1 MDHYFINEIRDIVK
15 KFVSEKRFLH
25 TIGVENEAYKL
36 GKIFLPE
43 KAEKLSLAGLLHD
56 ITKDFKTEKQ
66 LLLCDEYGIEYDV
79 ENLVPKLLHAK
90 TGCEF
95 ARRLFDFD
103 IVDDEVYNG
112 ILYHTTGRANMT
124 LFEAIIYLA
133 DYIEE
138 TRTFEDCIL
147 LRNYFYDGI
156 ASAISYDDK
165 IKVLKKTM
173 IFSFNLTIKNLIDE
187 NKPIDFDTL
196 NARNYFISDK
206 NIFNI

>member
-1 MDHYFINEIRDIVK
+1 MDYFINEIRDIVK
-15 KFVSEKRFLH
+15 SFVSEKRFLH
-25 TIGVENEAYKL
+25 TLGVENEVYKL

-43 KAEKLSLAGLLHD
+43 KAEKLRLTGILHD

-66 LLLCDEYGIEYDV
+66 LHLCDEYGIKYDIN
-79 ENLVPKLLHAK
+79 NLVPKLLHAK

-95 ARRLFDFD
+95 ARRLLNSA

-112 ILYHTTGRANMT
+112 ILYHTTGRSNMT
-124 LFEAIIYLA
+124 LFEALVYLA

-138 TRTFEDCIL
+138 TRTFYDCVL

-156 ASAISYDDK
+156 ANANSYDDK
-165 IKVLKKTM
+165 IEVLKKTM
-173 IFSFNLTIKNLIDE
+173 IFSFNLTIKNLIDD

-196 NARNYFISDK
+196 NARNYFIANK